1 MKNYLL
7 QMSDEEL
14 QKLIFE
20 ENHDAFAI
28 IFDRYWKKLYTYAFK
43 IYKEEQICEDIVQEI
58 FISLWKN
65 AGNTIILNLEAYLL
79 RAVKYKIANHIR
91 SLKFDREHV
100 EVLESIPEPNHTV
113 DDIEYVEFEAG
124 IMNHISQLTPKC
136 REVFL
141 LSRIE
146 HFSNAE
152 IAEKLS
158 LSIHTV
164 EKHISNALKQLRLN
178 GHHYNS
184 LIFYWL
190 ALFYVN

>member
-14 QKLIFE
+14 QKLIFQ

-28 IFDRYWKKLYTYAFK
+28 IFDRYWKKLYAYAFK
-43 IYKEEQICEDIVQEI
+43 IYKDEEICEDIVQEI

-65 AGNTIILNLEAYLL
+65 TANTVILNLEAYLF

-91 SLKFDREHV
+91 SLKFDREHI
-100 EVLESIPEPNHTV
+100 EVLETIPEPNHTV
-113 DDIEYVEFEAG
+113 DNIEYIEFEKA
-124 IMNHISQLTPKC
+124 IMNQISQLTPKC

-141 LSRIE
+141 LSRME

-158 LSIHTV
+158 ISIHTV
-164 EKHISNALKQLRLN
+164 EKHITNALKQLRGN
-178 GHHYNS
+178 GHHYA
-184 LIFYWL
+184 LLFYWT
-190 ALFYVN
+190 ALLYVN

>member
-1 MKNYLL
+1 
-7 QMSDEEL
+7 MSDEEL
-14 QKLIFE
+14 QKLIFQ

-28 IFDRYWKKLYTYAFK
+28 LFDRYWKKLYTYAFK
-43 IYKEEQICEDIVQEI
+43 IYKEEEICEDIVQEI
-58 FISLWKN
+58 FISLWRN
-65 AGNTIILNLEAYLL
+65 AGNTVILNLEAYLF

-100 EVLESIPEPNHTV
+100 EVLEAIPEPNHSV
-113 DDIEYVEFEAG
+113 DTIEYVEFEKG

>member
-14 QKLIFE
+14 QKLIFQ

-28 IFDRYWKKLYTYAFK
+28 IFDRYWKKLYAYAFK
-43 IYKEEQICEDIVQEI
+43 IYKEEEICADIVQEI
-58 FISLWKN
+58 FISLWKKS
-65 AGNTIILNLEAYLL
+65 ANTVILNLEAYLFK
-79 RAVKYKIANHIR
+79 AVKYKIANHIR
-91 SLKFDREHV
+91 SLKFDREHL
-100 EVLESIPEPNHTV
+100 EVLEAIPDPYHTM
-113 DDIEYVEFEAG
+113 DNIEYREFEKG
-124 IMNHISQLTPKC
+124 IMAQISQLTPKC

-141 LSRIE
+141 LSRME

-152 IAEKLS
+152 IAKKLN

-178 GHHYNS
+178 GQHYNS
-184 LIFYWL
+184 L
-190 ALFYVN
+190 LFYLGAFLYVN

>member
-14 QKLIFE
+14 QKLIFQ

-28 IFDRYWKKLYTYAFK
+28 IFNRYWKKLYAFAFK
-43 IYKEEQICEDIVQEI
+43 IYKEEEICEDIVQEI

-65 AGNTIILNLEAYLL
+65 ASKTVILNLEAYLF
-79 RAVKYKIANHIR
+79 RAVKYRIANQIR
-91 SLKFDREHV
+91 SLKFDREHL
-100 EVLESIPEPNHTV
+100 EVLESIPAPNHTI
-113 DDIEYVEFEAG
+113 DNIEYVEFEKS
-124 IMNHISQLTPKC
+124 IMNQISQLTPKC

-141 LSRIE
+141 LSRMD

-164 EKHISNALKQLRLN
+164 EKHISNAIKQLRFN
-178 GHHYNS
+178 GHYNS
-184 LIFYWL
+184 LIFYWAAFL
-190 ALFYVN
+190 YVN